1 MPSIINCEWSISR
14 LYVDSSDVSD
24 DNPNKAKLV
33 KAIQFLRAREGLK
46 KKKEIDKLEAQAWN
60 AMLPMQL
67 EVNFSDGDIFDLG
80 GQVTIEM
87 SDKNTSWSIWTEQE
101 SVGFHLSVK
110 FDLEAMSNVTEKQ
123 LRAWERKSGW
133 DFIGVSIATEGYE
146 MDNGS
151 EIQCSVVEE

>member
-33 KAIQFLRAREGLK
+33 KAIEFLRASKLLK
-46 KKKEIDKLEAQAWN
+46 KKKEMDKLEAQAW
-60 AMLPMQL
+60 AALLPMEL

-80 GQVTIEM
+80 GQATVEM
-87 SDKNTSWSIWTEQE
+87 TGQNTSWSLWTEDE
-101 SVGFHLSVK
+101 SIGFHLSVK
-110 FDLEAMSNVTEKQ
+110 FELEAIGNVTEKQ
-123 LRAWERKSGW
+123 LRTWERKSGW
-133 DFIGVSIATEGYE
+133 DWIGASIASEGYE

-151 EIQCSVVEE
+151 EILCSVIEE